1 LHPLEIVIVD
11 NEMKRTLDYSKLIEI
26 CDDETDDGDTDETY
40 QIVVTPNEGKTKH
53 KNLTR
58 TSNYLMTALISRSK
72 TVNQDDFNGI
82 EFV

>member
-11 NEMKRTLDYSKLIEI
+11 NEMKRALDYSKLIEI
-26 CDDETDDGDTDETY
+26 CDDETDDGDTDETH

-58 TSNYLMTALISRSK
+58 TSNYLMAALISRSK